1 MMPCLM
7 YPFEE
12 RKKPVEVSI
21 QVFLKLKQLDNTR
34 NIGLHKLCSIYQE
47 TEGNLSYFLTLFKI
61 ANRLGIRIND
71 LDRFVDM
78 VNIRNL

>member
-34 NIGLHKLCSIYQE
+34 NIGLHKLCSIYRDRGQ
-47 TEGNLSYFLTLFKI
+47 SFLFSEAI
-61 ANRLGIRIND
+61 QD
-71 LDRFVDM
+71 S
-78 VNIRNL
+78 